1 MVGDLFLNVK
11 NTKLVDIP
19 NQICEVYG
27 KNVLSDSMVIEDGCG
42 FSMKAVHDEERT
54 GRPYLVNDYLMRE
67 VEKKI

>member
-1 MVGDLFLNVK
+1 
-11 NTKLVDIP
+11 
-19 NQICEVYG
+19 
-27 KNVLSDSMVIEDGCG
+27 MVIEDGCG